1 MMDELELLKKDW
13 QKKEEQLPKLS
24 YDEIYQM
31 TWQKSST
38 IVKKIFYISIVE
50 LLFWIILNTIPF
62 FSQSYKDKF
71 GQLKS
76 ESGEMLFIVLSSSLT
91 YIVLSIFIYYLYK
104 SYKAISVVDN
114 VKSLMESILRTR
126 KIIRYYV
133 GYNLVMAFIIALV
146 TFYMLITQD
155 EKVIAMLGTLEGD
168 MSSFKMWLFIGLF
181 ALLGVVIMLAFIW
194 GFYRLIY
201 GILLKKLKRNYNELK
216 RLEI

>member
-1 MMDELELLKKDW
+1 MDELELLKKDW
-13 QKKEEQLPKLS
+13 QKKEGQLPKLS

-50 LLFWIILNTIPF
+50 LLFWIVLNTIPF
-62 FSQSYKDKF
+62 LSQSYKDKF

-76 ESGEMLFIVLSSSLT
+76 ESGEIIFIVLSSSLT
-91 YIVLSIFIYYLYK
+91 YIVLSVFIYYLYK

-133 GYNLVMAFIIALV
+133 GYNLVMAFVIALV
-146 TFYMLITQD
+146 TFYILITHD
-155 EKVIAMLGTLEGD
+155 EKIIAMLGTLEGD
-168 MSSFKMWLFIGLF
+168 MSSVKMWFLIGLF
-181 ALLGVVIMLAFIW
+181 ALLGVVLMLGFIW